1 VKLAGPPAEQADVP
15 RAARLARDL
24 QAGGRPRELVMQ
36 IPSAGASPYASP
48 TPQGS
53 TGVTPA
59 KTKADTAVDDFM
71 AYANMTPAQK
81 MRAAI
86 LGSMN
91 MTEEQLNAMDPKERA
106 KIEQKIKDIIKE
118 KVEESIEKKT
128 GVAVDLKV

>member
-1 VKLAGPPAEQADVP
+1 
-15 RAARLARDL
+15 
-24 QAGGRPRELVMQ
+24 MQ
-36 IPSAGASPYASP
+36 IPSTGASPYASP
-48 TPQGS
+48 TPQGA
-53 TGVTPA
+53 TAVTPA

-71 AYANMTPAQK
+71 AYAHMTPAQK
-81 MRAAI
+81 MRAMI

-91 MTEEQLNAMDPKERA
+91 VTEDKLAQMDPKERA